1 MYAIK
6 KLKRLRDFY
15 YQHVVYRKYK
25 IGNGFHCGRGVFIW
39 GRDIIEI
46 GKNFYIGKYSIIETN
61 CIIGDNVIIA
71 NHVGIVGRYDHNY
84 QQVGTPVRLAES
96 IRDCNYS

>member
-6 KLKRLRDFY
+6 KLKRLRDLY

-46 GKNFYIGKYSIIETN
+46 GKNFYIGKYSIK
-61 CIIGDNVIIA
+61 
-71 NHVGIVGRYDHNY
+71 
-84 QQVGTPVRLAES
+84 
-96 IRDCNYS
+96 

>member
-6 KLKRLRDFY
+6 RLKRLRDFY

-61 CIIGDNVIIA
+61 CIIA
-71 NHVGIVGRYDHNY
+71 IVR
-84 QQVGTPVRLAES
+84 
-96 IRDCNYS
+96 